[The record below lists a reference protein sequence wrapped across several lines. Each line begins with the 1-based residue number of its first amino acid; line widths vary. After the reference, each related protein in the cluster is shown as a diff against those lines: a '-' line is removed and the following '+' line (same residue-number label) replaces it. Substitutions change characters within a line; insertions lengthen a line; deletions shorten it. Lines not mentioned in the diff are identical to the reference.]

1 MKYETPKMEI
11 VIFDDSDIATNLQA
25 SGVGT
30 GANPS
35 EGEDIGE
42 DLGFG
47 GGSN

>member
-30 GANPS
+30 GADK
-35 EGEDIGE
+35 EQGE

-47 GGSN
+47 SGFH